1 MKIPFGISHPCYW
14 GFSTVLINEDP
25 WADGKLTE
33 EEELELLITLS
44 NEYFT
49 NIFFNLGY
57 MYADVVNI

>member
-1 MKIPFGISHPCYW
+1 M
-14 GFSTVLINEDP
+14 INEDP

-44 NEYFT
+44 NNYFT

>member
-1 MKIPFGISHPCYW
+1 ML
-14 GFSTVLINEDP
+14 VNEDP

-33 EEELELLITLS
+33 EEELEMLIMLS
-44 NEYFT
+44 NHYFT